1 MADRTAGK
9 TSRRLPGILLAY
21 LWIAPAAIMYCIFVV
36 YPLTQTIRYS
46 FYDWDGIGLA
56 SWVGM
61 DNYLS
66 VLSDQQLYGSLV
78 NTLTLILFICVVPV
92 ALGLIAAS
100 AARLVRSAGF
110 AAAARAVLF
119 LPQIVPLAAAAV
131 AWTWM
136 YADAGPINQVLRSVG
151 LDGLARPWLGDFST
165 ALPAVG
171 LIGSWVMIGFC
182 TVVLTAGIGRIDASL
197 YEAARLDGA
206 NALQEFLAVTLPG
219 LRHEIVVCVT
229 VTLIAAIASFDLI
242 YMTTQGGP
250 GYSTM
255 VPGVQVV
262 RLAFTENRVGV
273 ASALAIVLLV
283 IILAIVLPVQ
293 RLNREG
299 SVR

>member
-1 MADRTAGK
+1 MTDRAAGK
-9 TSRRLPGILLAY
+9 TSRRLPRTVLTY
-21 LWIAPAAIMYCIFVV
+21 LWIAPAAIMYGIFAV

-56 SWVGM
+56 SWVGLE
-61 DNYLS
+61 NYLR
-66 VLSDQQLYGSLV
+66 VLSDPQLYGSLV
-78 NTLTLILFICVVPV
+78 NTLTLILFICVIPV
-92 ALGLIAAS
+92 ALGLLAAS
-100 AARLVRSAGF
+100 AARAVRSAGF
-110 AAAARAVLF
+110 AAAARGVLF
-119 LPQIVPLAAAAV
+119 LPQVVPLAAAAV

-136 YADAGPINQVLRSVG
+136 YADTGPINEFLRSVG
-151 LDGLARPWLGDFST
+151 LGWLTRPWLGDFST
-165 ALPAVG
+165 ALAAVG

-206 NALQEFLAVTLPG
+206 NALQEFVAVTLPG
-219 LRHEIVVCVT
+219 LRHEIIVCVT
-229 VTLIAAIASFDLI
+229 VTLIAAIASFDLV

-255 VPGVQVV
+255 VPGVQIV

-273 ASALAIVLLV
+273 ASALAVVLLM

-299 SVR
+299 GVR

>member
-1 MADRTAGK
+1 MADRVAGK
-9 TSRRLPGILLAY
+9 TSRRLPRTLLAY
-21 LWIAPAAIMYCIFVV
+21 LWIAPAATMYAIFAV

-46 FYDWDGIGLA
+46 FHDWDGIGLA
-56 SWVGM
+56 TWVGW
-61 DNYLS
+61 DNYRR
-66 VLSDQQLYGSLV
+66 VLSDPQLYGSLV

-92 ALGLIAAS
+92 ALGLVAAS
-100 AARLVRSAGF
+100 AARSVRSAGF
-110 AAAARAVLF
+110 AAAARTVLF
-119 LPQIVPLAAAAV
+119 LPQVVPLAAAAV

-136 YADAGPINQVLRSVG
+136 YADTGPINEALRAVG
-151 LDGLARPWLGDFST
+151 LGWLTRPWLGDFST
-165 ALPAVG
+165 ALPAIG

-182 TVVLTAGIGRIDASL
+182 TVVLTAGIGRIDTSL
-197 YEAARLDGA
+197 YEAAKLDGA
-206 NALQEFLAVTLPG
+206 NARQEFVAVTLPG
-219 LRHEIVVCVT
+219 VRHEIIVCVT

-273 ASALAIVLLV
+273 ASALAVVLLV

-293 RLNREG
+293 RFNREG
-299 SVR
+299 DGR